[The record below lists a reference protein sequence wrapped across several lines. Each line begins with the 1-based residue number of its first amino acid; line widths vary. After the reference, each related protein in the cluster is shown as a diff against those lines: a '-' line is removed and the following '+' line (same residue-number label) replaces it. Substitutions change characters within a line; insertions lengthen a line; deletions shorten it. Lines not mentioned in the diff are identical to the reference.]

1 MDQATL
7 SRIVRSA
14 AARAALWAALALL
27 AGCATQTTSPAPLDA
42 NLVRATPLPE
52 KSEPQPNT
60 ASAELVPQD
69 DPEVQAAIR
78 AWKGGQSAPIIR
90 TSEFIQYPYGLT
102 EAIVTCE
109 PLRVCDVE
117 LDAGEEIQNV
127 SIGDS
132 SRWLVHPAFSGA
144 RETLTPHVMV
154 KPTEYGIV
162 TNAIVTTNRR
172 TYYLGLVSKAN
183 GDPGDVR
190 RVKFYYPLD
199 LVEQANGTF
208 RAKATVTH
216 RAPDSTVARGP
227 SLAADRLSFGYE
239 IVGGQGLPWRPI
251 RVFDDGQHVYIQMP
265 TALQASEA
273 PALLVQSRGESA
285 LVNYRVRLP
294 YYVVDRL
301 FDTAVLIVG
310 VGRHQDR
317 VTIQRKADGQ

>member
-1 MDQATL
+1 MDQAAL
-7 SRIVRSA
+7 SRIPHA
-14 AARAALWAALALL
+14 GARAALGAALALL
-27 AGCATQTTSPAPLDA
+27 TGCATQTATQPIDEDP
-42 NLVRATPLPE
+42 VKATPVEE
-52 KSEPQPNT
+52 KSESQPPST
-60 ASAELVPQD
+60 VAELITPD
-69 DPEVQAAIR
+69 DPEVQAAMR
-78 AWKGGQSAPIIR
+78 AWKAGESAPIIR
-90 TSEFIQYPYGLT
+90 TTEFIQYPYGFT
-102 EAIVTCE
+102 EAIVVCE

-117 LDAGEEIQNV
+117 LEAGEEIQNV

-132 SRWLVHPAFSGA
+132 TRWLAHPAFSGA
-144 RETLTPHVMV
+144 REALTPHVMV

-172 TYYLGLVSKAN
+172 TYYLGLVSKTKA
-183 GDPGDVR
+183 DPGHVR
-190 RVKFYYPLD
+190 RVKFYYPQD

-208 RAKATVTH
+208 RA
-216 RAPDSTVARGP
+216 RAAVARRGPDSVVARGP
-227 SLAADRLSFGYE
+227 RLSVDRLSFSYE
-239 IVGGQGLPWRPI
+239 IVGGQGLPWRPV

-265 TALQASEA
+265 ATVQASEA
-273 PALLVQSRGESA
+273 PALLVQSRGGESA